1 MGIGTGPRRQH
12 LRRGGVGLA
21 LFTALFC
28 SQNTVQLMAA
38 GTVRGTHLTPGSECD
53 PTGGGGWH
61 SSALDGVV
69 HQGNRMRAQQMMT
82 DERDVMAR
90 GNYKAI
96 PPSALAKDGASA
108 FAAMSPKWVGLSLP
122 WGVRLVGC
130 IDRTMLDVINWC
142 FGCHSRQPGCQIGY
156 MDPTGCHQLVF

>member
-1 MGIGTGPRRQH
+1 
-12 LRRGGVGLA
+12 LA

-122 WGVRLVGC
+122 GGVRLVGC